1 VYALPGPNGA
11 ALASGSVELVD
22 SLFLEAVPAARRLLQ
37 LLEEPG
43 WSGWTRLEPTA
54 GARN

>member
-1 VYALPGPNGA
+1 VYALLGPNGT